1 MPKQEDTAALNF
13 ENSSAATALNRKSSA
28 PAPPYSS
35 GMSRPSR
42 PCLPA
47 SSQTARSIDLAVM
60 KSSARGFRLRST
72 NSRTDARKASWSGPY
87 TLRGM
92 GYLRVTKRLLSLR
105 QVGHAVNHDERH
117 VDHRRHGGR
126 DGPPGPGDRAAAH
139 RRRGRRLRGQVAAIV
154 SDFARWHA
162 EHFRTARIVQY
173 EFPHLSPEHRDQV
186 LAQRKQ
192 IDAVVRQVL
201 TAGVR
206 SGDFEVPDVAG
217 TTLALL
223 SMCIDVARW
232 YEPGIRRTPE
242 AIGTAYGQLA
252 QRLVRP

>member
-1 MPKQEDTAALNF
+1 MLSTMTNATSTTGDTVGGTARRAPDTVQRLIDAAADAFADKGFHATTTRDIAARAGLSPAGVYVHFASKEDLLFQLSHLGHTAAL
-13 ENSSAATALNRKSSA
+13 ELVQAARERAAT
-28 PAPPYSS
+28 P
-35 GMSRPSR
+35 
-42 PCLPA
+42 
-47 SSQTARSIDLAVM
+47 
-60 KSSARGFRLRST
+60 
-72 NSRTDARKASWSGPY
+72 
-87 TLRGM
+87 
-92 GYLRVTKRLLSLR
+92 
-105 QVGHAVNHDERH
+105 
-117 VDHRRHGGR
+117 R
-126 DGPPGPGDRAAAH
+126 D
-139 RRRGRRLRGQVAAIV
+139 QVAAIV

-206 SGDFEVPDVAG
+206 TGDFEVPDVPG

-242 AIGTAYGQLA
+242 AIGAAYGQLA